1 MTRGC
6 GSPSRWRSSAI
17 GLCRSPRAPGRRR
30 PPAWCRRQSGRTASA
45 PSLAAD
51 PDRARELLDEA
62 GYADRRELGAIIVN
76 GNGLFVDPAVAV
88 WREEL
93 GVEIQV
99 ETMDFADFVD
109 LVETR
114 RASPIFTINWIA
126 DYASPHA
133 LYGLLLE
140 PGALSNYGDWRDDD
154 FVALLDA
161 AAAVP
166 EDEVGAAYQSVDDYV
181 AEQAPV
187 IPWSYGENWWLVADG
202 LRGLGNL
209 TIGLLDFGRVS
220 WDG

>member
-1 MTRGC
+1 LCLKGLK
-6 GSPSRWRSSAI
+6 GSPTPDTAI
-17 GLCRSPRAPGRRR
+17 GL
-30 PPAWCRRQSGRTASA
+30 RQ
-45 PSLAAD
+45 LAAWAHN
-51 PDRARELLDEA
+51 RNGELL
-62 GYADRRELGAIIVN
+62 ADAAQPEQALAEFQAAIGLDGNCALAIHNRGVTLG
-76 GNGLFVDPAVAV
+76 LPTVD
-88 WREEL
+88 
-93 GVEIQV
+93 
-99 ETMDFADFVD
+99 DK
-109 LVETR
+109 
-114 RASPIFTINWIA
+114 
-126 DYASPHA
+126 
-133 LYGLLLE
+133 
-140 PGALSNYGDWRDDD
+140 